1 MKEGRGVYLRR
12 MGQLNEDG
20 YTEIAVTANYFTDD
34 AKKTCELQGSH
45 KLFITSTGD
54 AEKN

>member
-1 MKEGRGVYLRR
+1 

-20 YTEIAVTANYFTDD
+20 YTEIAVAANYFSDD

>member
-20 YTEIAVTANYFTDD
+20 YTEIAVATNYFSDD
-34 AKKTCELQGSH
+34 AWDLWEGMNFGSLRYWVH
-45 KLFITSTGD
+45 LVH
-54 AEKN
+54 